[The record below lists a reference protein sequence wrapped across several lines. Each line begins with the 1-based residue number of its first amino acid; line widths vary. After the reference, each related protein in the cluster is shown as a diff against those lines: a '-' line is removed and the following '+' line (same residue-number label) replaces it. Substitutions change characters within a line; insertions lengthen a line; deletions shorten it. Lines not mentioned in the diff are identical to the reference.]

1 MTEEKGRADPG
12 APERP
17 HLPVSVAG
25 AGSNTQEE
33 VRRMAVRYP
42 AGWLDELR
50 SRSDLVQVVSG
61 YVALK
66 KNGRKYW
73 GLCPFHGEKT
83 ASFSVDAEAQLYYCF
98 GCKAGGNVFSFLMD
112 MEHLTFQEAV
122 EQLAERARIAL
133 PQMIEDEDYERRRSQ
148 RERLLNANREAARFF
163 HEMLFRPEGAASL
176 EYLRKRGLS
185 DGVIRKF
192 GLGAAPEGWDTLTK
206 TLQEKGYSLEELRL
220 AGLTIVK
227 EAVSATEETPAKP
240 RRAFDMFRNR
250 AMFPIIDQYGNV
262 LAFGGRIL
270 GKGEPKYL
278 NTSDTP
284 VFNKRKGVFAANL
297 LRKERNLDRVIL
309 VEGYMDVVSLTQFGI
324 RGVVATLGTALTNE
338 QARLL
343 KRYAPQVY
351 LSYDG
356 DAAGQHAILR
366 GLEILKEEGVPA
378 RVLDFPDGLDPDEFI
393 RRDGA
398 EGFRKLPALTPE
410 TYRIRR
416 LKEGT
421 DLSTREGKVDYARK
435 AIAVF
440 APLEPVERDGYLRDL
455 AVQTGFSLEVL
466 EAQLN
471 EELKR
476 IGSVPPSRSR
486 PGRIDPAETVGFMP
500 TSGTEKRQAGPG
512 LRKKLTEAELKT
524 LRAQEMLL
532 GLLATSRLPEDLTVE
547 EDFDDPELKCIYQ
560 DLKAGVKPASLVDR
574 AMDGETRSRLTR
586 LLMTPVAGSTDEL
599 ISMAQDCVA
608 RIRQGGQEKKLKE
621 IEERLA
627 NCNDE
632 TEQLGLLAEYQA
644 VSERLRKMMD

>member
-1 MTEEKGRADPG
+1 
-12 APERP
+12 
-17 HLPVSVAG
+17 
-25 AGSNTQEE
+25 
-33 VRRMAVRYP
+33 MASRYP
-42 AGWLDELR
+42 TGWLDELR

-61 YVALK
+61 YVSLK

-83 ASFSVDAEAQLYYCF
+83 ASFSVDGEAQLYYCF

-112 MEHLTFQEAV
+112 MEHLTFSESV
-122 EQLAERARIAL
+122 EQLAERAHMPL
-133 PQMIEDEDYERRRSQ
+133 PRMIEDEDYERRRSQ

-163 HEMLFRPEGAASL
+163 HETLFSPAGAASL
-176 EYLRKRGLS
+176 AYLRKRGLS

-206 TLQEKGYSLEELRL
+206 HLQEKGFSLEELQL
-220 AGLTIVK
+220 AGLTVIR
-227 EAVSATEETPAKP
+227 EAVPATEDTPVKP

-250 AMFPIIDQYGNV
+250 AIFPIIDQYGNV

-309 VEGYMDVVSLTQFGI
+309 VEGYMDVVSLTQFGV

-393 RRDGA
+393 RRDGP
-398 EGFRKLPALTPE
+398 EGFQKLPAIAPE
-410 TYRIRR
+410 AYRIRR
-416 LKEGT
+416 LKEGM
-421 DLSTREGKVDYARK
+421 DLSTREGKVEYARK
-435 AIAVF
+435 AIAIF

-455 AVQTGFSLEVL
+455 AIQTGFSREVL
-466 EAQLN
+466 EAQLA

-476 IGSVPPSRSR
+476 TGAAPPQPAR
-486 PGRIDPAETVGFMP
+486 PRRMDPEEAVGFVP
-500 TSGTEKRQAGPG
+500 TGETEKRQAAGNG
-512 LRKKLTEAELKT
+512 SRNKLSEAEWKMI
-524 LRAQEMLL
+524 RAQEMLL
-532 GLLATSRLPEDLTVE
+532 SLLATGLLPEDLATE
-547 EDFDDPELKCIYQ
+547 EDFDDPELKLIYQ
-560 DLKAGVKPASLVDR
+560 DLKKGAKPASLVDQ
-574 AMDGETRSRLTR
+574 AADGETRSRMAR
-586 LLMTPVAGSTDEL
+586 MLLTPVAGSTDEL
-599 ISMAQDCVA
+599 ISMAQDCVT
-608 RIRQGGQEKKLKE
+608 RIRRGGQEKKLKE
-621 IEERLA
+621 IETRLA

-644 VSERLRKMMD
+644 VSERLRKMG

>member
-1 MTEEKGRADPG
+1 M
-12 APERP
+12 
-17 HLPVSVAG
+17 
-25 AGSNTQEE
+25 
-33 VRRMAVRYP
+33 
-42 AGWLDELR
+42 
-50 SRSDLVQVVSG
+50 QVVSG
-61 YVALK
+61 YVSLK

-83 ASFSVDAEAQLYYCF
+83 ASFSVDGEAQLYYCF

-112 MEHLTFQEAV
+112 MEHLTFSESV
-122 EQLAERARIAL
+122 EQLAERAHMPL
-133 PQMIEDEDYERRRSQ
+133 PRMIEDEDYERRRSQ

-163 HEMLFRPEGAASL
+163 HETLFSPAGAASL
-176 EYLRKRGLS
+176 AYLRKRGLS

-206 TLQEKGYSLEELRL
+206 HLQEKGFSLEELQL
-220 AGLTIVK
+220 AGLTVIR
-227 EAVSATEETPAKP
+227 EAVPATEDAPAKP

-250 AMFPIIDQYGNV
+250 AIFPIIDQYGNV

-309 VEGYMDVVSLTQFGI
+309 VEGYMDVVSLTQFGV

-393 RRDGA
+393 RRDGP
-398 EGFRKLPALTPE
+398 EGFQKLPAIAPE
-410 TYRIRR
+410 AYRIRR
-416 LKEGT
+416 LKEGM
-421 DLSTREGKVDYARK
+421 DLSTREGKVEYARK
-435 AIAVF
+435 AIAIF

-455 AVQTGFSLEVL
+455 AIQTGFSREVL
-466 EAQLN
+466 EAQLA

-476 IGSVPPSRSR
+476 TGAAPPQPAR
-486 PGRIDPAETVGFMP
+486 PRRMDPEEAVGFVP
-500 TSGTEKRQAGPG
+500 TGETEKRQAAGNG
-512 LRKKLTEAELKT
+512 SRNKLSEAEWKMI
-524 LRAQEMLL
+524 RAQEMLL
-532 GLLATSRLPEDLTVE
+532 SLLATGLLPEDLATE
-547 EDFDDPELKCIYQ
+547 EDFDDPELKLIYQ
-560 DLKAGVKPASLVDR
+560 DLKKGAKPASLVDQ
-574 AMDGETRSRLTR
+574 AADGETRSRMAR
-586 LLMTPVAGSTDEL
+586 MLLTPVAGSTDEL
-599 ISMAQDCVA
+599 ISMAQDCVT
-608 RIRQGGQEKKLKE
+608 RIRRGGQEKKLKE
-621 IEERLA
+621 IETRLA

-644 VSERLRKMMD
+644 VSERLRKMG